1 MLAATKRRHDDVAA
15 PSPHTEQGER
25 HSARMPPSPRS
36 EHRSVRQRVGDEA
49 DDASSPWARCASVLR
64 IALEAMPYG
73 DSPPAEVS
81 NGKLQGSLSVAQLLT
96 WGDKLQAGDSPKP
109 SEEILLRWA
118 SHTLTTLATANRSRT
133 AAALRAVADS
143 VEASPPDACQL
154 PPRLL
159 LRYGPSALRQQ
170 LLAIP
175 DAAAAH
181 DLGNLA
187 GWMRAAAGV
196 RDLADR
202 AAGWQRLLAGLAAT
216 SAALAPPVAPD
227 GGVGAPQ
234 EPAATPPPP
243 GPREGCF
250 SAKGRAVR
258 DPAAPPLPLPA
269 LSEAAAL
276 AEEVAGSPPP
286 QPHKPPPP
294 PPSPH
299 QQQGCLRDAE
309 SPSAAQPLKMVAAPG
324 LSAEV
329 HASLHDGPAVA
340 GGAEARHW
348 RVCVRVRCVSRE
360 ARTVS
365 RILVA
370 EQVRHAV
377 RCAVRHV
384 VRCRVSCTVQ
394 LERHILAA
402 PSLYPRCTLAAPSL
416 HPRCTLAAPAGAPQR
431 LRVAASGGAG
441 GAGAWHLEWRRV
453 RRRVRRRHGRH
464 CDRRRGRQLRRNPRP
479 AVHARRGLQMACL
492 WGAAGT

>member
-1 MLAATKRRHDDVAA
+1 MESTKRRHDDVVVL
-15 PSPHTEQGER
+15 SPHTEQGGER

-36 EHRSVRQRVGDEA
+36 DRRSVVRQRVGDEA
-49 DDASSPWARCASVLR
+49 DDASSPWDRCASVLR
-64 IALEAMPYG
+64 TALEAMPYG
-73 DSPPAEVS
+73 DAPPAEVS
-81 NGKLQGSLSVAQLLT
+81 NGKLQGSLSVGQLLS

-109 SEEILLRWA
+109 PEEILQRWA
-118 SHTLTTLATANRSRT
+118 SHTLTTLAAANRSHT

-143 VEASPPDACQL
+143 IEASPPDACLL

-181 DLGNLA
+181 DLSNLA
-187 GWMRAAAGV
+187 GWMRAASGV
-196 RDLADR
+196 YDLADR
-202 AAGWQRLLAGLAAT
+202 AAGWQRILAGLAAT
-216 SAALAPPVAPD
+216 PAAPAPPD

-234 EPAATPPPP
+234 EAAATPPPP

-250 SAKGRAVR
+250 SAKGHAVR
-258 DPAAPPLPLPA
+258 DPAAPRLSLPA

-286 QPHKPPPP
+286 PPHTPPPHTPHTPSP
-294 PPSPH
+294 PPH
-299 QQQGCLRDAE
+299 QQQGHIRDAS

-324 LSAEV
+324 LVAEV

-348 RVCVRVRCVSRE
+348 RVCARVRCVSRE

-370 EQVRHAV
+370 EQVR
-377 RCAVRHV
+377 RAVRHV
-384 VRCRVSCTVQ
+384 MHCRVRCRVSCTVQ
-394 LERHILAA
+394 YVEWH
-402 PSLYPRCTLAAPSL
+402 TLAAPSL
-416 HPRCTLAAPAGAPQR
+416 PSLHARCTFATPTDAPR
-431 LRVAASGGAG
+431 
-441 GAGAWHLEWRRV
+441 
-453 RRRVRRRHGRH
+453 
-464 CDRRRGRQLRRNPRP
+464 
-479 AVHARRGLQMACL
+479 
-492 WGAAGT
+492 

>member
-1 MLAATKRRHDDVAA
+1 MLAATKRRHDDVAT

-64 IALEAMPYG
+64 IALDAMPYG

-216 SAALAPPVAPD
+216 PAALAPPVAPD

-348 RVCVRVRCVSRE
+348 RVCARVRCVSRE

-377 RCAVRHV
+377 RHV
-384 VRCRVSCTVQ
+384 MRCRVRCRVSCTVQ
-394 LERHILAA
+394 YVEWH
-402 PSLYPRCTLAAPSL
+402 TLAAPSL
-416 HPRCTLAAPAGAPQR
+416 SSLHARYTLAAPSVHPQAPHGDFELLPAEAREGQ
-431 LRVAASGGAG
+431 APGTSSGP
-441 GAGAWHLEWRRV
+441 V
-453 RRRVRRRHGRH
+453 F
-464 CDRRRGRQLRRNPRP
+464 
-479 AVHARRGLQMACL
+479 
-492 WGAAGT
+492 GAAFGAAPGTATTGTAADSYGATLGRLCTRDAGYK

>member
-216 SAALAPPVAPD
+216 PAALAPHVAPD
-227 GGVGAPQ
+227 DGVGASQ
-234 EPAATPPPP
+234 EPAAIPPPP

-258 DPAAPPLPLPA
+258 DPAAPPLLLPA

-377 RCAVRHV
+377 RHVVRHM

-394 LERHILAA
+394 CVERHI
-402 PSLYPRCTLAAPSL
+402 LAAPSL
-416 HPRCTLAAPAGAPQR
+416 HPRCTLAAPSLHPQAPHSDFELPPAEAREGQVPGTSSGA
-431 LRVAASGGAG
+431 VFGA
-441 GAGAWHLEWRRV
+441 V
-453 RRRVRRRHGRH
+453 F
-464 CDRRRGRQLRRNPRP
+464 
-479 AVHARRGLQMACL
+479 
-492 WGAAGT
+492 GAATGATATGAAADNYGATLGRLCTRDAGYKWRAFGALRALD